1 MIKSF
6 LKFFSLFLFIIFLPF
21 KLISLDDSDIFVD
34 SVFLS
39 AVKKS
44 NYDKVM
50 NMIEEGLSS
59 NEKKISIN
67 ALDSEKMVPLAYALK
82 NDDLKMFK
90 LLLKNGA
97 DPNVMILN
105 KTSLLTYYVTNMKS
119 RLIVEI
125 IDSGCNINSQDKLGR
140 TALMMAIQSTNFEAV
155 KTLSKIKIDD
165 ELTDFSGKT
174 ILDYAEKSRDKRM
187 FDLINELVN
196 P

>member
-34 SVFLS
+34 SVFIS

-174 ILDYAEKSRDKRM
+174 ILDYAKNSRDKRM

>member
-59 NEKKISIN
+59 NVKKISIN
-67 ALDSEKMVPLAYALK
+67 ALDSEKMPPLAYALK

-97 DPNVMILN
+97 DPNVMIVN
-105 KTSLLTYYVTNMKS
+105 KT
-119 RLIVEI
+119 
-125 IDSGCNINSQDKLGR
+125 
-140 TALMMAIQSTNFEAV
+140 
-155 KTLSKIKIDD
+155 
-165 ELTDFSGKT
+165 
-174 ILDYAEKSRDKRM
+174 
-187 FDLINELVN
+187 
-196 P
+196 

>member
-59 NEKKISIN
+59 NEKK
-67 ALDSEKMVPLAYALK
+67 
-82 NDDLKMFK
+82 F
-90 LLLKNGA
+90 LL
-97 DPNVMILN
+97 MH
-105 KTSLLTYYVTNMKS
+105 
-119 RLIVEI
+119 LIQKKW
-125 IDSGCNINSQDKLGR
+125 SH
-140 TALMMAIQSTNFEAV
+140 
-155 KTLSKIKIDD
+155 
-165 ELTDFSGKT
+165 
-174 ILDYAEKSRDKRM
+174 
-187 FDLINELVN
+187 
-196 P
+196 

>member
-59 NEKKISIN
+59 NVKKISIN

-155 KTLSKIKIDD
+155 KILSKIKIDD

-174 ILDYAEKSRDKRM
+174 ILDYAKNSRDKRM

>member
-21 KLISLDDSDIFVD
+21 KLISLDDSDIFLD

-174 ILDYAEKSRDKRM
+174 ILDYAKNSRDKRM

>member
-6 LKFFSLFLFIIFLPF
+6 LKFFTLFLFIIYLP
-21 KLISLDDSDIFVD
+21 LNVISLDDSDIFLD

-44 NYDKVM
+44 DYDKVM
-50 NMIEEGLSS
+50 NMLEEGLSS
-59 NEKKISIN
+59 NVKKISIN
-67 ALDSEKMVPLAYALK
+67 ELDSKKMVPLAYALK

-105 KTSLLTYYVTNMKS
+105 KASLLTYYVTNKKS
-119 RLIVEI
+119 RLIIEI
-125 IDSGCNINSQDKLGR
+125 IDSGCNINSQDRLGR
-140 TALMMAIQSTNFEAV
+140 TALMMAVESMNFEAV
-155 KTLSKIKIDD
+155 KTLSKIKIDV

-174 ILDYAEKSRDKRM
+174 ILDYAKKARDKRIL
-187 FDLINELVN
+187 DLINKLVN

>member
-21 KLISLDDSDIFVD
+21 KLISLDDSDIFLD

>member
-6 LKFFSLFLFIIFLPF
+6 LKFFSLFLFIIFSPF
-21 KLISLDDSDIFVD
+21 KLISLDDSDIFLD

-59 NEKKISIN
+59 NVKKISIN

-174 ILDYAEKSRDKRM
+174 ILDYAKKSRDKRM

>member
-21 KLISLDDSDIFVD
+21 KLISLDDSDIFLD

-140 TALMMAIQSTNFEAV
+140 TALMMAIQSSNFEAV

-174 ILDYAEKSRDKRM
+174 ILDYAKNSRDKRM

>member
-174 ILDYAEKSRDKRM
+174 ILDYAKNSRDKRM

>member
-6 LKFFSLFLFIIFLPF
+6 LKFFSLFLFIIFSPF
-21 KLISLDDSDIFVD
+21 KLISLDDSDIFLD

-140 TALMMAIQSTNFEAV
+140 TALMMAIQSSNFEAV

-174 ILDYAEKSRDKRM
+174 ILDYAKNSRDKRM

>member
-6 LKFFSLFLFIIFLPF
+6 LKFFSLFLFIIFSPF
-21 KLISLDDSDIFVD
+21 KLISLDDSDIFLD

-155 KTLSKIKIDD
+155 KILSKIKIDD

-174 ILDYAEKSRDKRM
+174 ILDYAKKSRDKRM

>member
-1 MIKSF
+1 
-6 LKFFSLFLFIIFLPF
+6 
-21 KLISLDDSDIFVD
+21 
-34 SVFLS
+34 
-39 AVKKS
+39 
-44 NYDKVM
+44 
-50 NMIEEGLSS
+50 
-59 NEKKISIN
+59 
-67 ALDSEKMVPLAYALK
+67 MVPLAYALK

-174 ILDYAEKSRDKRM
+174 ILDYAENSRDKRM

>member
-59 NEKKISIN
+59 NVKKISIN
-67 ALDSEKMVPLAYALK
+67 ALDSEKMAPLAYALK

-155 KTLSKIKIDD
+155 KTLSKINIDD

-174 ILDYAEKSRDKRM
+174 ILDYAKNSRDERM
-187 FDLINELVN
+187 LDLINELVN

>member
-59 NEKKISIN
+59 NVKKISIN

-174 ILDYAEKSRDKRM
+174 ILDYAKTQEIREC
-187 FDLINELVN
+187 LILLMN
-196 P
+196 

>member
-21 KLISLDDSDIFVD
+21 KLISLDDSDIFLD

-59 NEKKISIN
+59 NVKKISIN

-174 ILDYAEKSRDKRM
+174 ILDYAKKSRDKRM

>member
-59 NEKKISIN
+59 NVKKISIN

-174 ILDYAEKSRDKRM
+174 ILDYAKNSRDKRM

>member
-6 LKFFSLFLFIIFLPF
+6 LKFFSLFLFIIFSPF

-59 NEKKISIN
+59 NVKKISIN

-174 ILDYAEKSRDKRM
+174 ILDYAKKSRDKRM

>member
-1 MIKSF
+1 
-6 LKFFSLFLFIIFLPF
+6 
-21 KLISLDDSDIFVD
+21 
-34 SVFLS
+34 
-39 AVKKS
+39 
-44 NYDKVM
+44 
-50 NMIEEGLSS
+50 
-59 NEKKISIN
+59 
-67 ALDSEKMVPLAYALK
+67 
-82 NDDLKMFK
+82 
-90 LLLKNGA
+90 
-97 DPNVMILN
+97 
-105 KTSLLTYYVTNMKS
+105 MKS

-155 KTLSKIKIDD
+155 KILSKIKIDD

>member
-6 LKFFSLFLFIIFLPF
+6 LKFFTFFLFIIYLP
-21 KLISLDDSDIFVD
+21 LNVISLDDSDIFLD

-44 NYDKVM
+44 DYDKVM
-50 NMIEEGLSS
+50 NMLEEGLSS
-59 NEKKISIN
+59 NVKKISIN
-67 ALDSEKMVPLAYALK
+67 ELDSKKMVPLAYALK

-105 KTSLLTYYVTNMKS
+105 KASLLTYYVTNKKS
-119 RLIVEI
+119 RLIIEI
-125 IDSGCNINSQDKLGR
+125 IDSGCNINSQDRLGR
-140 TALMMAIQSTNFEAV
+140 TALMMAVESMNFEAV
-155 KTLSKIKIDD
+155 KTLSKIKIDV

-174 ILDYAEKSRDKRM
+174 ILDYAKKARDKRIL
-187 FDLINELVN
+187 DLINKLVN

>member
-21 KLISLDDSDIFVD
+21 KLISLDDSDIFLD

-59 NEKKISIN
+59 NVKKISIN

-155 KTLSKIKIDD
+155 KTLSKINIDD

-174 ILDYAEKSRDKRM
+174 ILDYAKNSRDERM

>member
-6 LKFFSLFLFIIFLPF
+6 LKFFSLFLFIIFIPL
-21 KLISLDDSDIFVD
+21 KVISLDDSDIFLD

-50 NMIEEGLSS
+50 NMLEEGLSS

-67 ALDSEKMVPLAYALK
+67 SLNSEKMVPLAYALK
-82 NDDLKMFK
+82 NEDLKMFK
-90 LLLKNGA
+90 ILLENGA

-105 KTSLLTYYVTNMKS
+105 KTSLLSYYVTNKKS
-119 RLIVEI
+119 KLIIEI
-125 IDSGCNINSQDKLGR
+125 IDSGCNINSQDELGR
-140 TALMMAIQSTNFEAV
+140 TALMMAIESGNFQAV
-155 KTLSKIKIDD
+155 KILSKIDVD
-165 ELTDFSGKT
+165 VELTDFSGKT
-174 ILDYAEKSRDKRM
+174 ILDYSKKARDTRM
-187 FDLINELVN
+187 YDLIDELVN

>member
-21 KLISLDDSDIFVD
+21 KLISLDDSDIFLD

-59 NEKKISIN
+59 NVKKISIN

-125 IDSGCNINSQDKLGR
+125 IDSGCNINSQDRLGR

-174 ILDYAEKSRDKRM
+174 ILDYAKKSRDKRM

>member
-59 NEKKISIN
+59 NVKKISIN

-155 KTLSKIKIDD
+155 KILSKIKIDD

>member
-6 LKFFSLFLFIIFLPF
+6 LKFFSLFLFIIFLPL
-21 KLISLDDSDIFVD
+21 KLISLDDSDIFLD

-50 NMIEEGLSS
+50 NMLEEGLSS
-59 NEKKISIN
+59 NVKKISIN

-105 KTSLLTYYVTNMKS
+105 KTSLLTYYVTNKKS
-119 RLIVEI
+119 RLIIEI
-125 IDSGCNINSQDKLGR
+125 IDSGCHINSQDKLGR
-140 TALMMAIQSTNFEAV
+140 TALMMAIESSNFEAV
-155 KTLSKIKIDD
+155 KTLSKIRIDT

-174 ILDYAEKSRDKRM
+174 ILDYAKKARDKRM
-187 FDLINELVN
+187 LNLINELVN

>member
-34 SVFLS
+34 SVFIS

>member
-21 KLISLDDSDIFVD
+21 KLISLDDSDIFLD

-59 NEKKISIN
+59 NVKKISIN

-174 ILDYAEKSRDKRM
+174 ILDYAKNSRDKRM